1 MQRQK
6 ISGVVRLE
14 ANGLF
19 ERCDNQA
26 HNNHIGQIVAQALEA
41 LHLLHDSSRPSRR
54 GSISNLLICSQSDH
68 RILGLACDT
77 KRDSARDSPAT
88 ITNPQDL
95 QKWWF
100 LFAGQWSVWYR
111 LSLSKNYVLD
121 CCASGQR
128 PVQGMTMTDETP

>member
-26 HNNHIGQIVAQALEA
+26 HSNHIGQIVVQALEA

-54 GSISNLLICSQSDH
+54 GAISNLLICSQSDH
-68 RILGLACDT
+68 RILGLARDT
-77 KRDSARDSPAT
+77 RQDSARDYPAT
-88 ITNPQDL
+88 SANPQDL

-100 LFAGQWSVWYR
+100 LFAGQWSVGVAFPCQKTMF
-111 LSLSKNYVLD
+111 LIVL
-121 CCASGQR
+121 
-128 PVQGMTMTDETP
+128 PLVQGQSRG